1 MMRNQMVVR
10 LAGGEILKGFSH
22 DFAPNKPVFHL
33 QTVDSSG
40 EVGDA
45 QAIKIEDIGAI
56 FFVRDFA
63 FDRTDRLTSPP
74 GEEEPLPPPAGAR
87 PVHVK
92 FQWGEEV
99 EGLTYGYD
107 PKRPGFFLYLTAP
120 LDRVHNLER
129 MFIGRGAVEEVKLL

>member
-1 MMRNQMVVR
+1 MRNRMVVR

-22 DFAPNKPVFHL
+22 DFAPNKPIFHV

-45 QAIKIEDIGAI
+45 QALRVEDVAAI

-63 FDRTDRLTSPP
+63 FDRTRRLTAPP
-74 GEEEPLPPPAGAR
+74 GKEEPIQPPAGAR
-87 PVHVK
+87 ALRVK
-92 FQWGEEV
+92 FRWGEEM

-107 PKRPGFFLYLTAP
+107 PKRPGFFLYPTAP
-120 LDRVHNLER
+120 LERVYNLER
-129 MFIGRGAVEEVKLL
+129 TFVGRGAIEEVTLL